1 MTRGLI
7 PPELVEEIKDRTDI
21 VNLVESYVPLTKK
34 GRNFWGLCPFHLE
47 DTPSFSVSPDKQ
59 IYYCFGC
66 HKGGNAINFLMEY
79 EHLSFPEALEKLA
92 ERAGIAL
99 PEKEMSPREKQFYD
113 ERRKLI
119 AINESAMGYFCDML
133 SRSPM
138 ALEYLDRRGIS
149 PEMREKFALGY
160 ATGSWDGLK
169 LHLKK
174 EGFSEPDM
182 VKAGVISRSE
192 SGRFFDRFRNRL
204 MFPIWNE
211 KGKVIAFVGRIID
224 DSQSAKYVNTEET
237 ILYHK
242 KNNLYALNFAKG
254 PIRDKEETV
263 LMEGNLDVV
272 SAHQFGVTNAVA
284 PQGTALTEEQVKT
297 LKRYCSR
304 VYLAYD
310 SDNAGKKATLKNM
323 DLLIKHG
330 FRVYVMEMPEG
341 MDPDD
346 VFHKLGLEA
355 WNQQKEKS
363 LSYMEYK
370 IKVVFSSHNKDTAE
384 GKADIVTEL
393 GPSLF
398 ALKDPVERSEYIR
411 RIAEGLDI
419 DEKLLHIDMQRKASQ
434 NRTDWGRDV
443 ILETKKRNKGLEL
456 AKEYVL
462 RTAIEN
468 SDVFDE
474 VEAANHWNFLTNATH
489 SAIIDIIRDH
499 RQDYSWHFRDLA
511 DLAPEELKNGILSFG
526 LQENE
531 TMTPNDAT
539 LFKDCWKQIRK
550 EELNEQLKNLT
561 QAIKNLANQE
571 NQEKMEGL
579 LRKFD
584 KIQQE
589 LRKI

>member
-474 VEAANHWNFLTNATH
+474 VEAANHWNFLTNAIH
-489 SAIIDIIRDH
+489 RAIIDIIRDH

>member
-47 DTPSFSVSPDKQ
+47 DTPDKQ

-419 DEKLLHIDMQRKASQ
+419 YEKLLHIDMQRKASQ

-474 VEAANHWNFLTNATH
+474 VEAANHWNFLTNAIH
-489 SAIIDIIRDH
+489 RAIIDIIRDH

>member
-1 MTRGLI
+1 MSRGLI

-66 HKGGNAINFLMEY
+66 HKGGNAISFLMEY

-92 ERAGIAL
+92 ERVGIQL
-99 PEKEMSPREKQFYD
+99 PEEEMSPREKQFFD
-113 ERRKLI
+113 EQRKLM
-119 AINESAMGYFCDML
+119 AINEKAMEYFQAML
-133 SRSPM
+133 PKTPM

-149 PEMREKFALGY
+149 QEMREHFALGF
-160 ATGSWDGLK
+160 AGSSWDGLK
-169 LHLKK
+169 LFLKK

-224 DSQSAKYVNTEET
+224 DSQNAKYVNTEET

-242 KNNLYALNFAKG
+242 KNNLYALNFAKTA
-254 PIRDKEETV
+254 IRDAEEAV

-284 PQGTALTEEQVKT
+284 PQGTALTEEQAKT

-304 VYLAYD
+304 IYLAYD
-310 SDNAGKKATLKNM
+310 SDNAGRKATMKNM
-323 DLLIKHG
+323 DILIKQG

-355 WNQQKEKS
+355 WNHLKAKS

-370 IKVVFSSHNKDTAE
+370 IKAAFASHDMSKAE

-398 ALKDPVERSEYIR
+398 AIKDNVERSEYIR

-419 DEKLLHIDMQRKASQ
+419 DERLLHIDMQRKAAQ
-434 NRTDWGRDV
+434 NRTDLGQGLV
-443 ILETKKRNKGLEL
+443 LEPKKRNKGLEM

-468 SDVFDE
+468 SEVFDE
-474 VEAANHWNFLTNATH
+474 IEAVNGWGFLTNATH
-489 SAIIDIIRDH
+489 KAIIDLIRDH
-499 RQDYSWHFRDLA
+499 RQEYTWRFRDLA
-511 DLAPEELKNGILSFG
+511 ELAEEEVKNDILSFG
-526 LQENE
+526 LQESDA
-531 TMTPNDAT
+531 MIPNDPA
-539 LFKDCWKQIRK
+539 LFKDCWKRIRK
-550 EELNEQLKNLT
+550 EELNEELKNLT
-561 QAIKNLANQE
+561 QQIKNLANQE
-571 NQEKMEGL
+571 DQAEMERL
-579 LRKFD
+579 LRNFD

>member
-1 MTRGLI
+1 
-7 PPELVEEIKDRTDI
+7 
-21 VNLVESYVPLTKK
+21 
-34 GRNFWGLCPFHLE
+34 
-47 DTPSFSVSPDKQ
+47 
-59 IYYCFGC
+59 
-66 HKGGNAINFLMEY
+66 MEY

-133 SRSPM
+133 SRSPWPWNIWT
-138 ALEYLDRRGIS
+138 AAEFLRNAGKICPR
-149 PEMREKFALGY
+149 Y

-304 VYLAYD
+304 SIWPMTVTMQ
-310 SDNAGKKATLKNM
+310 GKKR
-323 DLLIKHG
+323 H
-330 FRVYVMEMPEG
+330 
-341 MDPDD
+341 
-346 VFHKLGLEA
+346 
-355 WNQQKEKS
+355 
-363 LSYMEYK
+363 
-370 IKVVFSSHNKDTAE
+370 
-384 GKADIVTEL
+384 
-393 GPSLF
+393 
-398 ALKDPVERSEYIR
+398 
-411 RIAEGLDI
+411 
-419 DEKLLHIDMQRKASQ
+419 
-434 NRTDWGRDV
+434 
-443 ILETKKRNKGLEL
+443 
-456 AKEYVL
+456 
-462 RTAIEN
+462 
-468 SDVFDE
+468 
-474 VEAANHWNFLTNATH
+474 
-489 SAIIDIIRDH
+489 
-499 RQDYSWHFRDLA
+499 
-511 DLAPEELKNGILSFG
+511 
-526 LQENE
+526 
-531 TMTPNDAT
+531 
-539 LFKDCWKQIRK
+539 
-550 EELNEQLKNLT
+550 
-561 QAIKNLANQE
+561 
-571 NQEKMEGL
+571 
-579 LRKFD
+579 
-584 KIQQE
+584 
-589 LRKI
+589 

>member
-1 MTRGLI
+1 M
-7 PPELVEEIKDRTDI
+7 
-21 VNLVESYVPLTKK
+21 
-34 GRNFWGLCPFHLE
+34 
-47 DTPSFSVSPDKQ
+47 
-59 IYYCFGC
+59 
-66 HKGGNAINFLMEY
+66 
-79 EHLSFPEALEKLA
+79 
-92 ERAGIAL
+92 
-99 PEKEMSPREKQFYD
+99 
-113 ERRKLI
+113 
-119 AINESAMGYFCDML
+119 
-133 SRSPM
+133 
-138 ALEYLDRRGIS
+138 
-149 PEMREKFALGY
+149 
-160 ATGSWDGLK
+160 
-169 LHLKK
+169 
-174 EGFSEPDM
+174 
-182 VKAGVISRSE
+182 
-192 SGRFFDRFRNRL
+192 
-204 MFPIWNE
+204 
-211 KGKVIAFVGRIID
+211 
-224 DSQSAKYVNTEET
+224 
-237 ILYHK
+237 
-242 KNNLYALNFAKG
+242 
-254 PIRDKEETV
+254 
-263 LMEGNLDVV
+263 
-272 SAHQFGVTNAVA
+272 TNAVA

-474 VEAANHWNFLTNATH
+474 VEAANHWNFLTNAIH
-489 SAIIDIIRDH
+489 RAIIDIIRDH

>member
-1 MTRGLI
+1 M
-7 PPELVEEIKDRTDI
+7 
-21 VNLVESYVPLTKK
+21 
-34 GRNFWGLCPFHLE
+34 C
-47 DTPSFSVSPDKQ
+47 
-59 IYYCFGC
+59 
-66 HKGGNAINFLMEY
+66 
-79 EHLSFPEALEKLA
+79 
-92 ERAGIAL
+92 
-99 PEKEMSPREKQFYD
+99 
-113 ERRKLI
+113 
-119 AINESAMGYFCDML
+119 
-133 SRSPM
+133 
-138 ALEYLDRRGIS
+138 
-149 PEMREKFALGY
+149 
-160 ATGSWDGLK
+160 
-169 LHLKK
+169 
-174 EGFSEPDM
+174 
-182 VKAGVISRSE
+182 
-192 SGRFFDRFRNRL
+192 
-204 MFPIWNE
+204 
-211 KGKVIAFVGRIID
+211 
-224 DSQSAKYVNTEET
+224 
-237 ILYHK
+237 
-242 KNNLYALNFAKG
+242 
-254 PIRDKEETV
+254 IRD
-263 LMEGNLDVV
+263 
-272 SAHQFGVTNAVA
+272 S
-284 PQGTALTEEQVKT
+284 
-297 LKRYCSR
+297 
-304 VYLAYD
+304 
-310 SDNAGKKATLKNM
+310 
-323 DLLIKHG
+323 
-330 FRVYVMEMPEG
+330 
-341 MDPDD
+341 
-346 VFHKLGLEA
+346 
-355 WNQQKEKS
+355 
-363 LSYMEYK
+363 
-370 IKVVFSSHNKDTAE
+370 NKDTAE

-474 VEAANHWNFLTNATH
+474 VEAANHWNFLTNAIH
-489 SAIIDIIRDH
+489 RAIIDIIRDH

>member
-419 DEKLLHIDMQRKASQ
+419 YEKLLHIDMQRKASQ

-474 VEAANHWNFLTNATH
+474 VEAANHWNFLTNAIH
-489 SAIIDIIRDH
+489 RAIIDIIRDH